1 MKVLVSGAGVA
12 GWTAAY
18 WLRRYGFEAVM
29 VERARSLVV
38 GGYKIDVR
46 GAALEVLRRMDLYD
60 AVEAAGTDMQGAVLV
75 DREGKEVGRMTGEDF
90 GHRGGD
96 DLEIVRGSLCRIL
109 QSASPDVETLYGET
123 VAAIDQ
129 SGASV
134 RVTLA
139 GGDVRDV
146 DVVVGAD
153 GLHSNVRGLVF
164 GDDSESL
171 RDLGMY
177 LCVFSVPNVLD
188 LDRMEMQYSERGRV
202 AAIWATRD
210 DPQAKATF
218 GFATRGA
225 KVDLRNRAEQE
236 AAVRAAYDGVGW
248 EVPRLLD
255 EMSRATDWYFDIAAQ
270 IVLPSWSSG
279 RVALAGDAG
288 YCASPMSGQGSS
300 LAILGAYVVAGE
312 LAAAD
317 GDPAVAFAEYD
328 QALRRFVDAN
338 QALGIRSAGF
348 MTSEAPE
355 SPELTGEMVQDV
367 IDATTQRIA
376 DAANAIDLKDYTA
389 YLRHP

>member
-18 WLRRYGFEAVM
+18 WLRRYGFEPVV
-29 VERARSLVV
+29 VERAHSLVV

-75 DREGKEVGRMTGEDF
+75 DREGNEVGRMTGEDF

-129 SGASV
+129 SEASV

-164 GDDSESL
+164 GDESESL

-177 LCVFSVPNVLD
+177 LCVFSVPNVLE

-218 GFATRGA
+218 GFATRGTT
-225 KVDLRNRAEQE
+225 VDLRNRAEQE
-236 AAVRAAYDGVGW
+236 AAVRTAYEGVGW

-300 LAILGAYVVAGE
+300 LAILGAYVLAGE

-317 GDPAVAFAEYD
+317 GDPAAAFAEYD
-328 QALRRFVDAN
+328 RAMRRFVDAN

-348 MTSEAPE
+348 MTSDATD

>member
-1 MKVLVSGAGVA
+1 
-12 GWTAAY
+12 
-18 WLRRYGFEAVM
+18 
-29 VERARSLVV
+29 
-38 GGYKIDVR
+38 
-46 GAALEVLRRMDLYD
+46 MDLDD

-75 DREGKEVGRMTGEDF
+75 DRDGNEVGRMTGEDF
-90 GHRGGD
+90 GHRGGG

-109 QSASPDVETLYGET
+109 QSAGPDVEALYGET

-129 SGASV
+129 SDDRV

-146 DVVVGAD
+146 DVVIGAD

-164 GDDSESL
+164 GDESESL

-177 LCVFSVPNVLD
+177 LCVFSVPNVLE

-202 AAIWATRD
+202 AAIWATQD

-218 GFATRGA
+218 GFASRGVT
-225 KVDLRNRAEQE
+225 VDLRNRGEQE
-236 AAVRAAYDGVGW
+236 AAVRAAYEGVGW

-255 EMSRATDWYFDIAAQ
+255 EMSRASDWYFDIAAQ
-270 IVLPSWSSG
+270 IDLPSWSSG

-300 LAILGAYVVAGE
+300 LAILGAYVLAGE

-317 GDPAVAFAEYD
+317 GDPALAFAQYD
-328 QALRRFVDAN
+328 QVMRPFVDAN
-338 QALGIRSAGF
+338 QALGIQSAGF
-348 MTSEAPE
+348 MTADAPD
-355 SPELTGEMVQDV
+355 SPELTGAMVQDV

-376 DAANAIDLKDYTA
+376 DAANSIDLKDYGA
-389 YLRHP
+389 DLRPS